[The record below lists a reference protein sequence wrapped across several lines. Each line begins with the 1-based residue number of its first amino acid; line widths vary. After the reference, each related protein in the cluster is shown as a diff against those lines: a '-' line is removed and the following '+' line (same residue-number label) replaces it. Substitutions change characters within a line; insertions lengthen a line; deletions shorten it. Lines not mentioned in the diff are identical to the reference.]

1 MSIKRPRYPV
11 DAKTYKHL
19 HDAEYHAIANVYT
32 YSDPRFQRW
41 VRENMQNEDHMEQMN
56 NILEVNA
63 HTKRPDESN
72 KEYTEKYIE
81 RGLFNQIDFKGGSHR
96 KRSHRKRSHSKR
108 SHSKRKSHRNTRRRM
123 GGDDRNLQLPPQPMS
138 TVIQPNGPEFQV
150 PEHHDFDT
158 MRQLI
163 IEHRELLPGLRQ
175 GLQNG
180 NYIVIQ
186 GPGVANAHGQAP
198 VGRVYR
204 IISREEH
211 DEMVN
216 YMHRLL
222 EQQRRVYEQQRV
234 LDARRIT

>member
-1 MSIKRPRYPV
+1 MSAYQQLR
-11 DAKTYKHL
+11 DTG
-19 HDAEYHAIANVYT
+19 YHAIADVYT
-32 YSDPRFQRW
+32 DSDPRFQSW
-41 VRENMQNEDHMEQMN
+41 VRENMQNKDHMEQMN
-56 NILEVNA
+56 QILATNA
-63 HTKRPDESN
+63 HTKQEDESN
-72 KEYTEKYIE
+72 ADYTKQYIE

-96 KRSHRKRSHSKR
+96 KRSHRKRSHIKR
-108 SHSKRKSHRNTRRRM
+108 RSHRNTRRRM

-150 PEHHDFDT
+150 PDHHDFDT

-204 IISREEH
+204 IISRQEH

-222 EQQRRVYEQQRV
+222 EQQRRVYEQPRV

>member
-1 MSIKRPRYPV
+1 
-11 DAKTYKHL
+11 
-19 HDAEYHAIANVYT
+19 
-32 YSDPRFQRW
+32 
-41 VRENMQNEDHMEQMN
+41 
-56 NILEVNA
+56 
-63 HTKRPDESN
+63 
-72 KEYTEKYIE
+72 
-81 RGLFNQIDFKGGSHR
+81 
-96 KRSHRKRSHSKR
+96 
-108 SHSKRKSHRNTRRRM
+108 
-123 GGDDRNLQLPPQPMS
+123 MS

-186 GPGVANAHGQAP
+186 GPGAANAHGQAP

-234 LDARRIT
+234 LDARRRT